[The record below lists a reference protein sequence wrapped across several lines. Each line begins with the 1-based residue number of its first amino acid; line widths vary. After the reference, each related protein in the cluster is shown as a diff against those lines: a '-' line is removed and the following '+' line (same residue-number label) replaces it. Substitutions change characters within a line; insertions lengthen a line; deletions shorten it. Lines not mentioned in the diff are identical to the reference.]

1 MTDDAPASFSTK
13 PTLVGEKVTLRPF
26 RLTEDLPALR
36 ALLQDPEVAR
46 LTGSVSHSAPAPWND
61 AAEQRMRSWYDTR
74 NDQPDRLDLAVVD
87 QASDVCVGEVVLN
100 ERDRLNRSCNL
111 RIALA
116 SEGQDRGLGTE
127 AMRLMV
133 GHGFERLGLHRI
145 SLTVFEFNPRARRV
159 YEKVGFVAEGV
170 QRDVLLYDG
179 AWVNDVVMSVL
190 APEWER
196 HRGRPDAATD
206 QSLRR

>member
-1 MTDDAPASFSTK
+1 MTDDAHASFSTK

-26 RLTEDLPALR
+26 RLEEDLPILR

-46 LTGSVSHSAPAPWND
+46 LAGSVNHSVRPPWNE
-61 AAEQRMRSWYDTR
+61 AAEQRMRKWYDTR
-74 NDQPDRLDLAVVD
+74 NDQSDRLDLAVVD
-87 QASDVCVGEVVLN
+87 QARGACVGEVVLN
-100 ERDRLNRSCNL
+100 ERDRANRSCNL

-116 SEGQDRGLGTE
+116 STGQDRGLGTE

-179 AWVNDVVMSVL
+179 AWVNDVVMSIL

-196 HRGRPDAATD
+196 HRGHPEAAAD
-206 QSLRR
+206 QSLSR